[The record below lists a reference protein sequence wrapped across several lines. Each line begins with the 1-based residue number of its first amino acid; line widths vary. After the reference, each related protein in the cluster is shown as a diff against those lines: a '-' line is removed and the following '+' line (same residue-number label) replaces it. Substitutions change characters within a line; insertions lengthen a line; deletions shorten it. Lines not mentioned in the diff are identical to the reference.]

1 MGYRRKSRELAMQ
14 ALFFMD
20 IQGTSS
26 EDMVD
31 RFIENFR
38 PSKKTLPFFMTLL
51 NGVIGRKDTID
62 AILAKISSNWRVGR
76 MACVDRNII
85 RIAIYELC
93 FLGDVPSKVAINE
106 AIDIGKRYGT
116 EESGAFINGVLD
128 SVFKLLES
136 GAIQVKREPA
146 PEPV

>member
-1 MGYRRKSRELAMQ
+1 MGYRRRSRELAMQ

-20 IQGTSS
+20 IQGSSS
-26 EDMVD
+26 EDMVEL
-31 RFIENFR
+31 FIENFK
-38 PSKKTLPFFMTLL
+38 PAKKMVPFFLTLL
-51 NGVIGRKDTID
+51 NGVVSRKNTIDTI
-62 AILAKISSNWRVGR
+62 LEQISSNWRVGR

-85 RIAIYELC
+85 RVAIYELC

-128 SVFKLLES
+128 SVLKLLES
-136 GAIQVKREPA
+136 GEIKADRDPIPM
-146 PEPV
+146 PI

>member
-1 MGYRRKSRELAMQ
+1 MQ

-20 IQGTSS
+20 IQGLAS
-26 EDMVD
+26 EDMIELFV
-31 RFIENFR
+31 ENFK

-51 NGVIGRKDTID
+51 NGVVSRKETID
-62 AILAKISSNWRVGR
+62 AIIEQISSNWRVGR
-76 MACVDRNII
+76 MACVDRNVI

-128 SVFKLLES
+128 SVFKLIES
-136 GAIQVKREPA
+136 GEIPVKREPA
-146 PEPV
+146 PTPMEMADHEP